1 MIRSE
6 PIEENRAL
14 AGGPG
19 LVAIK
24 RWLSTPFEIS
34 PEPRAA
40 LLLSAVLWMFV
51 VLLTSMLN
59 ILAGYAR
66 TIGEYG
72 TIVFGLV
79 TGVAVA
85 GVLFVI
91 FRAMAGRPAWLAL
104 TVILS
109 AVIAAGIVQM
119 AADYSGQFIIHAF
132 MPTTM
137 PDYSPP
143 SLAKVALVYM
153 SIYATNATLFWVT
166 FANRRVQ
173 EQHRLLAQGETAA
186 LQSEL
191 RVLRLQLNPHFMFNA
206 LSALSSLIL
215 SGRYADADRMT
226 QNLSEFLR
234 AAIDI
239 DAGQD
244 VSLAEEL
251 SILDAYLAVE
261 SVRFG
266 NKLVLDVDCAPDVA
280 GALVPNLLLQPL
292 VENAMKYAV
301 QPSMG
306 PVSVRIAAYSQEGRL
321 ILSVV
326 DGGAVLP
333 SSGVLPGPGGGVGLS
348 AVRARIA
355 LRFGETAA
363 LAAGPAGA
371 GFRAQ
376 IDIPLILGTGI

>member
-6 PIEENRAL
+6 SIEETKAL
-14 AGGPG
+14 SGTSG
-19 LVAIK
+19 LVAIQ
-24 RWLSTPFEIS
+24 RWVTAPFEIS

-40 LLLSAVLWMFV
+40 LLLSAVLWVFV
-51 VLLTSMLN
+51 ALLTSMLSV
-59 ILAGYAR
+59 LAGYAR
-66 TIGEYG
+66 AIGEYG
-72 TIVFGLV
+72 TIAFGLV

-85 GVLFVI
+85 GALFVI
-91 FRAMAGRPAWLAL
+91 FRAMARRPAWLAM
-104 TVILS
+104 VGIIS
-109 AVIAAGIVQM
+109 AVIAAGIIQM
-119 AADYSGQFIIHAF
+119 VADYSGQFVIHAF
-132 MPTTM
+132 TPTTM

-153 SIYATNATLFWVT
+153 SIYATNAALFWVT
-166 FANRRVQ
+166 FANRRVR
-173 EQHRLLAQGETAA
+173 EQHLLLVEGETAA
-186 LQSEL
+186 LRSEL

-215 SGRYADADRMT
+215 SGRNADADRMT

-234 AAIDI
+234 ATIDI

-266 NKLVLDVDCAPDVA
+266 DKLILDVDCAPEVA
-280 GALVPNLLLQPL
+280 GAMVPNLLLQPL

-306 PVSVRIAAYSQEGRL
+306 PVSVRIIARRKVDRL

-326 DGGAVLP
+326 DGGAILP
-333 SSGVLPGPGGGVGLS
+333 RSGALPRPGAGVGLN
-348 AVRARIA
+348 AVRARVA

-363 LAAGPAGA
+363 FVAGPAGA
-371 GFRAQ
+371 GFRAE
-376 IDIPLILGTGI
+376 IDIPLILADGI